1 MENGLYSSNAQKKTI
16 GKWYQTIGPL
26 VSHVLH
32 AKRWKK
38 IIYQQIIDH
47 IQINN
52 YISDSQHDFLTG
64 RYTNSQLLEIMNKWT
79 LACDDDIQIDC
90 IYLDFQKAFDS
101 VSHKILIHKLRMY
114 NFSEPIMSWLTSFM
128 SDRKQS
134 IKINGVIQI
143 GH

>member
-1 MENGLYSSNAQKKTI
+1 ME
-16 GKWYQTIGPL
+16 
-26 VSHVLH
+26 
-32 AKRWKK
+32 K

-52 YISDSQHDFLTG
+52 YISDSQHGFLKG
-64 RYTNSQLLEIMNKWT
+64 RSTNSQLLEIMNKWT

-101 VSHKILIHKLRMY
+101 VSHKLLIHKLRMY

-134 IKINGVIQI
+134 IQINGVKSDWTSVIFRSTARVYNWASDIFVICQ
-143 GH
+143 